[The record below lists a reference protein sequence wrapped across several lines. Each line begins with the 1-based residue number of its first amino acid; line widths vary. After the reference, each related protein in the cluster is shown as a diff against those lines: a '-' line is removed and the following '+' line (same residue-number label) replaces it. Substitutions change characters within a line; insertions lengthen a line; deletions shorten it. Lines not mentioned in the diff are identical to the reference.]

1 MRRAYRSFCPG
12 ALALPAV
19 VLLLSGCAASDDAPP
34 QEQDQEQAPAQPT
47 AYQFR
52 LDSERSDPAEFIVS
66 QDPEGLR
73 IRTGPAGIAWRPGDT
88 TPTGSFYAGATFVQ
102 YGAPAGYREAYG
114 VFVGGVDLDQED
126 QEYLY
131 LLVRPTGDYLI
142 KRRRGETL
150 DVVVDWTPHDAVARV
165 VADGDEPENI
175 IGIDVHGGE
184 TWFLVNGVVVH
195 SMPTPEARPYGIA
208 GIRANHR
215 LDIRVSAWSVGVP
228 VATPEPTTP

>member
-1 MRRAYRSFCPG
+1 MRRSYRSLVPRAC
-12 ALALPAV
+12 ALPVA
-19 VLLLSGCAASDDAPP
+19 LLFLTGCAAGEDTPVAE
-34 QEQDQEQAPAQPT
+34 QEQEQEPAQPT
-47 AYQFR
+47 GYQFR
-52 LDSERSDPAEFIVS
+52 LDSERSDPAEFVVS
-66 QDPEGLR
+66 QEPSGLR
-73 IRTGPAGIAWRPGDT
+73 IRTGPAGIAWRPEDS

-102 YGAPAGYREAYG
+102 YGAPVGYREAYG

-126 QEYLY
+126 QEYIY

-165 VADGDEPENI
+165 VVEGDEPENTV
-175 IGIDVHGGE
+175 GIDVHGGE
-184 TWFLVNGVVVH
+184 TWFLVNGTVVH

-215 LDIRVSAWSVGVP
+215 LDIRVSAWSVGAP
-228 VATPEPTTP
+228 ITTPEPTTP